1 MGFNIETVF
10 DIASEENKGWSEI
23 KIDNEVKTYKLNT
36 DKIKTLEDVKNILKY
51 LNISITI
58 QGDVCSNN
66 GYDLNILEYMD

>member
-1 MGFNIETVF
+1 MGFDIETVF
-10 DIASEENKGWSEI
+10 DIGSEKKKGLSEI

-51 LNISITI
+51 LNISITV
-58 QGDVCSNN
+58 QGGVISHK